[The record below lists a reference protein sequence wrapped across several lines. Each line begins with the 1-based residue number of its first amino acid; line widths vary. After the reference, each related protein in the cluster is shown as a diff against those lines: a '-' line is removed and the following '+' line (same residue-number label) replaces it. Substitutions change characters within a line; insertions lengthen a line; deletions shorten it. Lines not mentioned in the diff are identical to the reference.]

1 MLVNETIDAMHE
13 EVPLYT
19 ACATSEENRSTF
31 FKNCLSKRIIGSSI
45 AAHFTAL
52 GLDLTAN

>member
-1 MLVNETIDAMHE
+1 MLVNETIHTMQE
-13 EVPLYT
+13 EVPLYA

-31 FKNCLSKRIIGSSI
+31 FENCLSRRIIGTSI
-45 AAHFTAL
+45 GALFTAL